1 MSLACGMNSDE
12 TDNNDQHQK
21 DSRMNKFVALIA
33 AAALALGLG
42 ISGTAMAASEAV
54 DSPSTHVLDSDGSM
68 IDFNSA
74 FCEVGVPND
83 PVTVSLTNSSGGDA
97 DGLTITGLALRN
109 SKGTPS
115 KSKGG
120 GKRNPTF
127 DMNGTAFGGTSIDIR
142 VLSFDGGKSAH
153 FGLILSNGDVLGVN
167 LHTNSC
173 DLV

>member
-42 ISGTAMAASEAV
+42 FSDTAMAASEAV

-74 FCEVGVPND
+74 FCEVGVPTD
-83 PVTVSLTNSSGGDA
+83 PVTVALTAPSGGDA
-97 DGLTITGLALRN
+97 VGLLITGLALRN

-120 GKRNPTF
+120 GKRTPTW
-127 DMNGTAFGGTSIDIR
+127 TASAFGFTSIVITM
-142 VLSFDGGKSAH
+142 LGFDGGKTAH
-153 FGLILSNGDVLGVN
+153 FGLVLSNGDILGVN

-173 DLV
+173 DVV